1 MYTMVLESNPQDSS
15 EVWGPSEAKAKCRGL
30 SIAIGRKYRLTRTWR
45 KYVYFLGLKDGI
57 A

>member
-1 MYTMVLESNPQDSS
+1 MYKMVLESNPQDSS